1 MTFGF
6 ELLQERH
13 AVAPGYRDGVVEL
26 RIDGVPMP
34 ARLHR
39 PEGARE
45 GEYVLEIDGRAMR
58 ETVWIVHDGER
69 IFVHLRGRAFE
80 IRATDPLT
88 LARGEARTQRGEEV
102 LVAPM
107 PGVVVEIHVAQGDVV
122 GAGQTLLVIE
132 SMKLQT
138 AIASE
143 IAGRVSELPLGP
155 GDGFEQ
161 GAMLARIEPAPLTDE
176 REDR

>member
-1 MTFGF
+1 MPS
-6 ELLQERH
+6 R
-13 AVAPGYRDGVVEL
+13 PGTATGRSSCESTASRCQPVCTD
-26 RIDGVPMP
+26 
-34 ARLHR
+34 ARAH
-39 PEGARE
+39 GK
-45 GEYVLEIDGRAMR
+45 GS
-58 ETVWIVHDGER
+58 TSSTST
-69 IFVHLRGRAFE
+69 
-80 IRATDPLT
+80 TDPLT
-88 LARGEARTQRGEEV
+88 LARGETRTQRGEEI

-143 IAGRVSELPLGP
+143 IAGRVSELPLAP

-161 GAMLARIEPAPLTDE
+161 AAMLARIEPAPVTDE